1 MNRTA
6 RLAIARIDWPLMV
19 MGTLSL
25 WLSSSLLVDLLVIP
39 SLSAAGMMS
48 QPGFISAGH
57 LLFSIFNHLEMI
69 FAGIILSGCFCL
81 QQQEFFHNT
90 SLFHNTS
97 QRLSGVFAVL
107 LLAIALIYTYGLTPA
122 ITDLGFD
129 MASFNSTGEMPATM
143 MPLHWAYWG
152 LELVKLTLGVTLLRW
167 CYQSVS
173 HWQSTA
179 D

>member
-6 RLAIARIDWPLMV
+6 RLSIAAIDWPLLV
-19 MGTLSL
+19 MGTLGL
-25 WLSSSLLVDLLVIP
+25 WLSGSLVVDLLVVP

-57 LLFSIFNHLEMI
+57 LLFSIFNHLEML

-81 QQQEFFHNT
+81 QQQGFFPHT
-90 SLFHNTS
+90 R
-97 QRLSGVFAVL
+97 QRLSGIVAIL

-122 ITDLGFD
+122 ITDLGFE
-129 MASFNSTGEMPATM
+129 MARFNGTGEMPPTM
-143 MPLHWAYWG
+143 MSLHWAYWG
-152 LELVKLTLGVTLLRW
+152 LELVKLTLGMTLLRW

-173 HWQSTA
+173 HWQPLN

>member
-6 RLAIARIDWPLMV
+6 RLSIAAIDWPLLV
-19 MGTLSL
+19 MGTLGL
-25 WLSSSLLVDLLVIP
+25 WLSGSLLVDLLVVP
-39 SLSAAGMMS
+39 SLSAAGMMA

-57 LLFSIFNHLEMI
+57 LLFSIFNHLEML
-69 FAGIILSGCFCL
+69 FAGIVLSGCFCL
-81 QQQEFFHNT
+81 QQQSFFRQTN
-90 SLFHNTS
+90 
-97 QRLSGVFAVL
+97 QRLSGIFALL

-129 MASFNSTGEMPATM
+129 MASFNSAGEMPAGM

-152 LELVKLTLGVTLLRW
+152 LELVKLTLGLTLLGW

-173 HWQSTA
+173 HGQKTM